1 MRTCDYF
8 SRMLLFCF
16 CFFFLDTSLGLLR
29 FVAPTFHEM
38 LSFSAVLNLT
48 EKRRSIVQVVCD
60 PFHYLTY
67 LFTITFKFVFGLGVG
82 R

>member
-1 MRTCDYF
+1 MNIF
-8 SRMLLFCF
+8 LAWFCF
-16 CFFFLDTSLGLLR
+16 VFAFFLDTSLGLLR

-48 EKRRSIVQVVCD
+48 EKRRSIEQVVCN

-67 LFTITFKFVFGLGVG
+67 LFTITFKFVFGLGMG